1 MIKPGRLTACRVLKM
16 SEYTDD
22 IAEMIADWPVSYT
35 IGAVTYTGTVATID
49 QGNDLTEGGFLD
61 DVDAV
66 LIGKK
71 QDHLRRRRLVR
82 KSRLAQPNIV
92 SIELPQPRPTPL
104 KCRFGLQHAT
114 Q

>member
-1 MIKPGRLTACRVLKM
+1 M

-22 IAEMIADWPVSYT
+22 IAEMLADWPVSYT

-71 QDHLRRRRLVR
+71 QDHSTLPA
-82 KSRLAQPNIV
+82 RLAQPNIE
-92 SIELPQPRPTPL
+92 SIESPQPRPTPL
-104 KCRFGLQHAT
+104 KCGLGFNTRHNE
-114 Q
+114 